1 MQNTWSVNE
10 RARNASP
17 IARNLNRDYLEA
29 VMRKVAIGFLVAG
42 LSLSAFAWSA
52 FAHHAFAGEYDKD
65 NPLRLTGIV
74 TKIEWMNPH
83 ARFYIDVK
91 DESGN
96 VTNWNIELGPPLI
109 LRRAGW
115 RVDSLKVGDQV
126 TVQGYRAKDG
136 SKMANGS
143 KVTLADGRQVFSG
156 STAEGIPTQ

>member
-1 MQNTWSVNE
+1 
-10 RARNASP
+10 
-17 IARNLNRDYLEA
+17 
-29 VMRKVAIGFLVAG
+29 MRRVALSFLVAG
-42 LSLSAFAWSA
+42 LGLGVLVWPA
-52 FAHHAFAGEYDKD
+52 FAHHAFAGQYDKD
-65 NPLRLTGIV
+65 NPIELTGTV

-115 RVDSLKVGDQV
+115 KQNSLKVGDQV

-136 SKMANGS
+136 SKMANGR
-143 KVTLADGRQVFSG
+143 KVTLADGQQVFAG
-156 STAEGIPTQ
+156 SSVDGSPTP

>member
-1 MQNTWSVNE
+1 MQSMT
-10 RARNASP
+10 
-17 IARNLNRDYLEA
+17 
-29 VMRKVAIGFLVAG
+29 RKVAISFLLAG
-42 LSLSAFAWSA
+42 LGLSAFIWPA
-52 FAHHAFAGEYDKD
+52 FAHHAFAGQYDKD
-65 NPLRLTGIV
+65 NPLSLTGIV

-91 DESGN
+91 DEKGN

-115 RVDSLKVGDQV
+115 TQNSLKIRDQI

-156 STAEGIPTQ
+156 STAEGSPTQ

>member
-1 MQNTWSVNE
+1 MESMTRRFV
-10 RARNASP
+10 
-17 IARNLNRDYLEA
+17 
-29 VMRKVAIGFLVAG
+29 IGLLLAG
-42 LSLSAFAWSA
+42 LGLSPFIWPA
-52 FAHHAFAGEYDKD
+52 FAHHAFAGQYDKD
-65 NPLRLTGIV
+65 NPLSLTGIV

-91 DESGN
+91 DEKGN

-115 RVDSLKVGDQV
+115 TQNSLKIGDQI

-156 STAEGIPTQ
+156 STAEGSPTQ

>member
-1 MQNTWSVNE
+1 
-10 RARNASP
+10 
-17 IARNLNRDYLEA
+17 
-29 VMRKVAIGFLVAG
+29 MRRVALSFLLACLGLGVLAG
-42 LSLSAFAWSA
+42 PA
-52 FAHHAFAGEYDKD
+52 FAHHAFAGQYDKD
-65 NPLRLTGIV
+65 NPIQLTGTV

-91 DESGN
+91 DEKGN

-115 RVDSLKVGDQV
+115 TQNSLKIGDQI

-156 STAEGIPTQ
+156 STAEGSPNQ

>member
-1 MQNTWSVNE
+1 MESK
-10 RARNASP
+10 
-17 IARNLNRDYLEA
+17 
-29 VMRKVAIGFLVAG
+29 MRRVVWGFLIAVLG
-42 LSLSAFAWSA
+42 LSAFVWPA

-156 STAEGIPTQ
+156 NTAEGSPTQ

>member
-1 MQNTWSVNE
+1 MKKVVLSFL
-10 RARNASP
+10 
-17 IARNLNRDYLEA
+17 IAALLLG
-29 VMRKVAIGFLVAG
+29 VFAG
-42 LSLSAFAWSA
+42 PA

-65 NPLRLTGIV
+65 HPLSLTGIV

-91 DESGN
+91 DEKGN
-96 VTNWNIELGPPLI
+96 LTNWNIELGPPLI

-115 RVDSLKVGDQV
+115 RQDSLKIGDQV

-156 STAEGIPTQ
+156 SISEGSPNQ